1 MNALV
6 LYHDLK
12 KRDVRLVADGD
23 NLKIDAPAGV
33 LTDED
38 RAALA
43 QLKPVL
49 LRFLAGG
56 GRRQEPEDD
65 GRRFKASRSK
75 YPDYTSL
82 YDPVA
87 GEWHDF
93 PTKDCFPSL
102 VAEANRKK
110 GATA

>member
-1 MNALV
+1 MNVLE

-12 KRDVRLVADGD
+12 RRDVRLVADGD
-23 NLKIDAPAGV
+23 NLKVDAPADA
-33 LTDED
+33 LTDGD
-38 RAALA
+38 RAALIEC
-43 QLKPVL
+43 KPVL
-49 LRFLAGG
+49 LRFLAGVQT
-56 GRRQEPEDD
+56 RQEPADD

-75 YPDYTSL
+75 YPGYTSL
-82 YDPVA
+82 YDPIA